1 MRSVTFLICSILLL
15 YAAWTDK
22 KEGYIPDTVSVTLCI
37 LAVFSLLVKNG
48 PGLSARIAG
57 ALLCGGFL
65 ELIRL
70 ISHGGIGLGDVKLM
84 AACGFL
90 FGPLTGL
97 LSLLLAYVLAG
108 IFCLPALLAKKA
120 FLKTR
125 IPMAPFFAA
134 AVIFLH
140 FFQEPVLNWYLS
152 LWGIL

>member
-1 MRSVTFLICSILLL
+1 MKAVTFLIYSILLL

-22 KEGYIPDTVSVTLCI
+22 KEGYIPDMVSAAICI
-37 LAVFSLLVKNG
+37 LSVFSLLTGNT
-48 PGLSARIAG
+48 PGLPARIAG

-70 ISHGGIGLGDVKLM
+70 ISRGGIGFGDVKLM
-84 AACGFL
+84 AACGFFL
-90 FGPLTGL
+90 GPFTGL
-97 LSLLLAYVLAG
+97 LSLLLAYVFAAV
-108 IFCLPALLAKKA
+108 FCIPALLAKKA

-140 FFQEPVLNWYLS
+140 FFQEMLLNWYLS

>member
-15 YAAWTDK
+15 YAAWTDAR
-22 KEGYIPDTVSVTLCI
+22 EGYIPDIVSVILCI
-37 LAVFSLLVKNG
+37 LAVFSLFTGNV
-48 PGLSARIAG
+48 PGLSARLAG

-65 ELIRL
+65 ELIRFL
-70 ISHGGIGLGDVKLM
+70 SHGGIGLGDVKLM
-84 AACGFL
+84 AACGFFL
-90 FGPLTGL
+90 GPLTGM

-108 IFCLPALLAKKA
+108 IFCLPALLTKKA

-134 AVIFLH
+134 AIIFLH
-140 FFQEPVLNWYLS
+140 FFQEPMLRWYLS